1 MKQIQPLEIWC
12 GGVTTTATALS
23 LSITYDNLESCASFR
38 YALCDSDGVLVVD
51 GSIVMYGQTY
61 LDWGASGDSNSD
73 AYVIAAAQLNLVL
86 A

>member
-1 MKQIQPLEIWC
+1 MKQIQPIEIWS

-23 LSITYDNLESCASFR
+23 LSISYDNLESCASFR

-51 GSIVMYGQTY
+51 GSIVIDGQTY
-61 LDWGASGDSNSD
+61 LDWGSSGDSNNE
-73 AYVIAAAQLNLVL
+73 AYMIAAAQLNLVL